1 MSLEYWFMFP
11 ISIGVA
17 SIAMASGVEGATFFA
32 PIFILG
38 LGFPPEIAI
47 GIGLITE
54 VFGFASGLVAYIKKK
69 LIDYKLGRT
78 LLMVS
83 IPAAFTGSLLSRHID
98 ADILKVILGMGLL
111 AVAFSFLRQPDKNQI
126 RSLDNARQREFS
138 KKKTETCL
146 VSAQG
151 EKICYTVCNKT
162 EGMIT
167 AGIGGLFMGLISTG
181 LGEMNGYFLLQRCKV
196 SGKVS
201 VATSVFV
208 VAISALTAATI
219 HLFNFIQAGE
229 DVFNTVLN
237 VVIFTVPG
245 VLVGGQIG
253 ASISSRISR
262 ELLERSLAILFIII
276 ALFFI
281 GQVTFRG

>member
-17 SIAMASGVEGATFFA
+17 SIAIASGVEGATFFA

>member
-1 MSLEYWFMFP
+1 MFP
-11 ISIGVA
+11 VSIGVA

-38 LGFPPEIAI
+38 LRFPPEIAI

-54 VFGFASGLVAYIKKK
+54 VFGFASGLYAYIKKK

-83 IPAAFTGSLLSRHID
+83 IPAALMGSILSKQVD

-111 AVAFSFLRQPDKNQI
+111 AVAFSFLRQPDKDQI

-138 KKKTETCL
+138 KKKAETCL

-167 AGIGGLFMGLISTG
+167 TGIGGLFMGLISTG

-196 SGKVS
+196 PGKVS

-208 VAISALTAATI
+208 VAISVLTAATI
-219 HLFNFIQAGE
+219 HLYQFILVGGE
-229 DVFNTVLN
+229 VLNTVLS
-237 VVIFTVPG
+237 VVVFTVPG
-245 VLVGGQIG
+245 VIIGGQLG
-253 ASISSRISR
+253 AFVASKISQ
-262 ELLERSLAILFIII
+262 ELMERSLAILFILI
-276 ALFFI
+276 AVLFI
-281 GQVTFRG
+281 GQVII